1 MRQGQRISAGE
12 AVQAQVSSQHEST
25 HSGKCDSEAVAPIDF
40 DHLHRQTFGDEK
52 LAREVLELFLVHAP
66 ALLAEIKSATNE
78 ASRRAAA
85 HKLKGMARAIGA
97 WAVANAA
104 EDVERAAKD
113 LGEASAI
120 TERLEKAIEEA
131 RRFIAAM
138 NSTATDEGT

>member
-1 MRQGQRISAGE
+1 MRQGQRISAGK
-12 AVQAQVSSQHEST
+12 AVQAQVSPQHEST
-25 HSGKCDSEAVAPIDF
+25 HPGKCDSEAVAPIDF

-52 LAREVLELFLVHAP
+52 LVREVLELFLVHAP

-131 RRFIAAM
+131 RRLIAALER
-138 NSTATDEGT
+138 NGERGGG

>member
-1 MRQGQRISAGE
+1 VRQGQRISAGE

>member
-1 MRQGQRISAGE
+1 MRQGQRISAGK

-25 HSGKCDSEAVAPIDF
+25 HTGKCDSEAVAPIDF
-40 DHLHRQTFGDEK
+40 DHLNRQTFGDEK

-131 RRFIAAM
+131 RRLIAGLER
-138 NSTATDEGT
+138 NGERGGG

>member
-12 AVQAQVSSQHEST
+12 AVQAEVSSQHEST
-25 HSGKCDSEAVAPIDF
+25 HPGKCDSEAVGPIDF

-52 LAREVLELFLVHAP
+52 LAREVLELFVVHAP
-66 ALLAEIKSATNE
+66 ALLAEIKSATSE

>member
-1 MRQGQRISAGE
+1 MRQGQRISAGK

-25 HSGKCDSEAVAPIDF
+25 HTGKCDSEAVAPIDF
-40 DHLHRQTFGDEK
+40 DHLNRQTFGDEK

>member
-1 MRQGQRISAGE
+1 VRQGQRISAGE

-25 HSGKCDSEAVAPIDF
+25 HTGKCDSEAVAPIDF
-40 DHLHRQTFGDEK
+40 DHLNRQTFGDEK

-66 ALLAEIKSATNE
+66 ALLAEIKSATSE

-131 RRFIAAM
+131 RRLIAAL
-138 NSTATDEGT
+138 E

>member
-1 MRQGQRISAGE
+1 MRQGQRISAGK

-25 HSGKCDSEAVAPIDF
+25 HTGKCDSEAVAPIDF
-40 DHLHRQTFGDEK
+40 DHLNRQTFGDEK

-66 ALLAEIKSATNE
+66 ALLAEIKSATSE

-131 RRFIAAM
+131 RRLIAAL
-138 NSTATDEGT
+138 E